1 MRRQAGVGG
10 SPFRMRDSQPKLCCF
25 FRAKDAQ
32 LKATHGMDGLLGGNF
47 MVNNLPI
54 KTLVHKDL
62 TIEGYS
68 RAAVQ
73 TYWRVP
79 ELKIG
84 FDFGAQP
91 WNFMGTA
98 TWFVSHG
105 HLDHIASLPVYV
117 ARRRMMKME
126 PPVIYLPEETI
137 EPVEKIL
144 KLFTK
149 LDRGRMPCELRPAR
163 PGDEI
168 ELSRE
173 HVVTV
178 SRTKHT
184 VPSLGFVVWERRRK
198 LKTEYQNLAGHEIR
212 DLRLAGTDVTE
223 EKRIPRFAYLGDSAP
238 EGLDNCPAMFE
249 AQVLIMEMTFVA
261 PSHRKD
267 KIHKFGHIHLD
278 DIVERRDRFQNELI
292 IASHFSTRYQAKR
305 IRDLVGKAFPD
316 MLGSRLELW
325 L

>member
-1 MRRQAGVGG
+1 VADLIEQH
-10 SPFRMRDSQPKLCCF
+10 
-25 FRAKDAQ
+25 
-32 LKATHGMDGLLGGNF
+32 T
-47 MVNNLPI
+47 MVNNLPVR
-54 KTLVHKDL
+54 TLVHKDL

-84 FDFGAQP
+84 FDFGGQP
-91 WNFMGTA
+91 WAFMGTG
-98 TWFVSHG
+98 TWFVSHT
-105 HLDHIASLPVYV
+105 HLDHIAAIPVYV

-126 PPVIYLPEETI
+126 PPVIYLPEYTI
-137 EPVEKIL
+137 ETVEKML
-144 KLFTK
+144 KLFTR

-178 SRTKHT
+178 SATKHT
-184 VPSLGFVVWERRRK
+184 IPSLGYVVWERRRK
-198 LKTEYQNLAGHEIR
+198 LKPEFIGLAGDQIR
-212 DLRLAGTDVTE
+212 DLRLSGTEVTE
-223 EKRIPRFAYLGDSAP
+223 EKRMPKFAYLGDSAP
-238 EGLDNCPAMFE
+238 EGLDACPAMYQ
-249 AQVLIMEMTFVA
+249 AQVLVMEMTFVA

-278 DIVERRDRFQNELI
+278 DVIERKAKFQNELI
-292 IASHFSTRYQAKR
+292 IASHFSTRYTNKR
-305 IRDLVGKAFPD
+305 IEHLVTRKLPD
-316 MLGSRLELW
+316 MLDGRLQLW